1 MSESPCCHSCRSPLP
16 AETFV
21 TERLP
26 RVSSDCRP
34 APRSGALAVCP
45 RCGLAQTVVD
55 DDWRRAADDV
65 YEAYDIYAAAEGAEQ
80 KVAAGDGLAGRSE
93 VLVRQW
99 AAEGALA
106 RSGHL
111 LDVGCGNGSF
121 LRAFSSRFPAWKLSA
136 VETSDRYL
144 PQLEALAGFEDFF
157 LVGRDEI
164 RGAFDA
170 VSLVHVLEHLADPA
184 SHLADL
190 RRHAKT
196 GAGLLVEVPGWR
208 DNPFALMISDH
219 ASHFTPASLETVVR
233 NAGWGSTVVATDW
246 VAKELTLIADNKAGD
261 APASGT
267 VDPGVAFQELAEAVA
282 WLQEVARLAAAVAAG
297 SRHFGLFGTA
307 IAATWL
313 YQTLPDSVRFLV
325 DEDPDRVGRTHLG
338 LPILSPADVPDGS
351 DVFVGVSPLLS
362 SAIARR
368 LASGGRRYHAV
379 TSGGTTTF
387 PTP

>member
-1 MSESPCCHSCRSPLP
+1 MSEC
-16 AETFV
+16 
-21 TERLP
+21 LP

-55 DDWRRAADDV
+55 EKWRRAADDV
-65 YEAYDIYAAAEGAEQ
+65 YQAYDIYAAAEGAEQ

-99 AAEGALA
+99 AAQGGLGP
-106 RSGHL
+106 SGHL

-121 LRAFSSRFPAWKLSA
+121 LRAFSARFPAWKLSA

-196 GAGLLVEVPGWR
+196 EAGLLVEVPGWR

-233 NAGWGSTVVATDW
+233 NSGWGIAVVATDW
-246 VAKELTLIADNKAGD
+246 VAKELTLVADNNTRD
-261 APASGT
+261 SSGSA
-267 VDPGVAFQELAEAVA
+267 VFEPGSALQELAGAVA
-282 WLQEVARLAAAVAAG
+282 WLQEVARLAASVAAD

-338 LPILSPADVPDGS
+338 LPILAPADVPDGS

-362 SAIARR
+362 SAIACR
-368 LASGGRRYHAV
+368 LASQGRRYHAL

-387 PTP
+387 PTQ

>member
-1 MSESPCCHSCRSPLP
+1 MSV
-16 AETFV
+16 ETFV
-21 TERLP
+21 AERLP

-55 DDWRRAADDV
+55 EGWRRAADDV
-65 YEAYDIYAAAEGAEQ
+65 YEAYEIYAAAEGAEQ

-99 AAEGALA
+99 AAEAALA
-106 RSGHL
+106 HSGHL

-144 PQLEALAGFEDFF
+144 PQLQALAGFDDFF
-157 LVGRDEI
+157 LVGRDEL
-164 RGAFDA
+164 RGEFDA

-190 RRHAKT
+190 RRHAKA

-219 ASHFTPASLETVVR
+219 ASHFTASSLETVVK
-233 NAGWGSTVVATDW
+233 NAGWSPAVVATDW
-246 VAKELTLIADNKAGD
+246 VAKELTLVADNKAGD
-261 APASGT
+261 APSSAM
-267 VDPGVAFQELAEAVA
+267 VDPGVALRELAGAVA
-282 WLQEVARLAAAVAAG
+282 WLQEVADLAAGVAAG

-313 YQTLPDSVRFLV
+313 YQTLPQSVRFLV

-338 LPILSPADVPDGS
+338 LPILAPADVPDGS

-362 SAIARR
+362 SSIARR
-368 LASGGRRYHAV
+368 LASAGRRYHAV
-379 TSGGTTTF
+379 TSSGTATF
-387 PTP
+387 PIS